1 MKVLAFSGNN
11 SASSINQELVKY
23 ILGYLHNS
31 SDISDWL
38 QESNQ
43 FFLKVTHSEV

>member
-1 MKVLAFSGNN
+1 MKVLTFSG
-11 SASSINQELVKY
+11 SKIAVSINQELVKY
-23 ILGYLHNS
+23 IVGYLHNS
-31 SDISDWL
+31 SDIIDWL